1 MAKRFR
7 VKMAKDQ
14 RRFTRTAMKVKK
26 INIVPTL
33 NRGGAKL

>member
-7 VKMAKDQ
+7 VKLAKDQ

-26 INIVPTL
+26 INVVPQL